1 MRNICGRHAGI
12 YAGYRTRTMWLS
24 YEGYSG
30 YQTSIC
36 SGYHWGDI
44 RGYDSGNS
52 QWISYRN
59 IHSGYHARVI
69 IRDIYTGHHTRDIKC
84 LSYGEYVMVIMWEL
98 QVVIVQEYGGY
109 HIKPNWIC
117 IHHVYMSNAWI

>member
-12 YAGYRTRTMWLS
+12 YAGYRTRTMW
-24 YEGYSG
+24 
-30 YQTSIC
+30 
-36 SGYHWGDI
+36 
-44 RGYDSGNS
+44 
-52 QWISYRN
+52 
-59 IHSGYHARVI
+59 
-69 IRDIYTGHHTRDIKC
+69 

-109 HIKPNWIC
+109 HMKPSWIC